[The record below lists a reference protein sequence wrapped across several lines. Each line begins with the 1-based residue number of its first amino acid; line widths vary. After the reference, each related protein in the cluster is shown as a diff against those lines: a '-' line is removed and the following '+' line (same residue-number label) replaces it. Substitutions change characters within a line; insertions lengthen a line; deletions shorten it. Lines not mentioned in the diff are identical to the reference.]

1 MDTFP
6 METGILQMS
15 TIKVHIYIGTGT
27 GTGIG
32 TGTGEGLE
40 AIGKKKGV
48 H

>member
-15 TIKVHIYIGTGT
+15 TIQVHIYI
-27 GTGIG
+27 GIG
-32 TGTGEGLE
+32 TGTGAGLE
-40 AIGKKKGV
+40 AIGKKKDV